1 MKQYIADYENIIDDS
16 ENENMISYFDDFSSI
31 LSVIDDA
38 KLIEFEL
45 NELFLTLFDSINN
58 IEFVFIINLFANKV
72 FKLRLIVRNDI
83 TISEIVSYIYI
94 SIIESRYNDH
104 EFKSILMN
112 CEVAKRLNAEI
123 KQFAVLQRLNDAI
136 KLNKAIVKSKIQFD
150 IDSISIMS
158 TIKLNI
164 SLELMTFH
172 IIKINILFLLCLIDL
187 DRLDVYFNNLT
198 NELMQKRIIIFQI
211 DMKNFSFSII
221 LQTDMKNINRFS
233 IILRYEHAFLL
244 WKILNQFLIVYS
256 LMKA

>member
-244 WKILNQFLIVYS
+244 
-256 LMKA
+256 